1 MTLESLQREARRFG
15 LDLSS
20 MNVVKATAA
29 AAAAAAAASPHSP
42 LSPPSLAS
50 PGLLR
55 VPSFCSAQGAD
66 DAASRARR
74 HWHRTGGDAA
84 EAVAAPATTTTM
96 KGRAVAA
103 PADESARHHPAGV
116 AAGVAASVER
126 LREKPAH
133 GAQEAAAEVSPSAGT
148 SPDQCLDR
156 CDAFGETP
164 HGRKAGG
171 QARRPLGDPMDDW
184 IETPS
189 KDWWRSTGF

>member
-1 MTLESLQREARRFG
+1 MTLESLQREARRLG

-84 EAVAAPATTTTM
+84 EAVAAPATTTTT

-103 PADESARHHPAGV
+103 PADESAHHHPAGV
-116 AAGVAASVER
+116 AASAER
-126 LREKPAH
+126 LGEKPAR

-148 SPDQCLDR
+148 SLDQCLDR